1 MDCFGIFQDTT
12 RRLRDCLS
20 KLMKFQDELDI
31 RCIIIKK
38 APFYKKAPPCL
49 SRIWNKGG
57 LSYKSAEGRK
67 FFRGFRPV
75 LLRKTLPKR
84 CFCKGKCVSGSP
96 KSSNFPPA
104 AGSNQHNH
112 YYFVF
117 PHNLTPKPQKNF
129 ACGGLKTSFL
139 NVLEHSRK
147 TFF

>member
-1 MDCFGIFQDTT
+1 MP
-12 RRLRDCLS
+12 LRGDKSVLLLLR
-20 KLMKFQDELDI
+20 KPPFI
-31 RCIIIKK
+31 RK
-38 APFYKKAPPCL
+38 PPL
-49 SRIWNKGG
+49 FVPDLEQGG

-117 PHNLTPKPQKNF
+117 PNNLTPKSQKKF

-147 TFF
+147 TFFLIFLIPAGAYAL